1 MCEAGDCFWIES
13 NTRKDGRIQGHL
25 FIVALALENGE
36 KKLIVVNIDRIGNK
50 TKYDKTTI
58 LHKGDH
64 EFITQ
69 NSFVNYR
76 FAYIVPIQK
85 LKEMIAQKIA
95 TARGK
100 IKSDVRHQICSGI
113 LISGHTKY
121 EVREA
126 YENHVYRGLRLR
138 KG

>member
-1 MCEAGDCFWIES
+1 MCEVGDCFWVES
-13 NTRKDGRIQGHL
+13 NTRKDGRIEGHL
-25 FIVALALENGE
+25 FIVALAFEDGE
-36 KKLIVVNIDRIGNK
+36 KKLIIVNIDKIGNK

-69 NSFVNYR
+69 DSFVNYR
-76 FAYIVPIQK
+76 FAYIVPFEK
-85 LKEMIAQKIA
+85 FKELIAQRIA
-95 TARGK
+95 LGRGK
-100 IKSDVRHQICSGI
+100 IRGEVIPQICSGI
-113 LISGHTKY
+113 LTSKGTKY

-126 YENHVYRGLRLR
+126 YENHIYKGLGLS